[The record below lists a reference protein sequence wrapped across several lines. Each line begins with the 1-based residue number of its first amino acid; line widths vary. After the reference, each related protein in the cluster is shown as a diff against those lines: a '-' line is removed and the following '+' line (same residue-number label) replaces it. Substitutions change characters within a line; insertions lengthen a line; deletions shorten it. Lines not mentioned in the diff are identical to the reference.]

1 MCSLMDDVI
10 GWTAFLVTGT
20 CRPWTGFTVQVNTA
34 LKRPIRVHSVLLIVA
49 KITKVDR
56 RKVSV
61 QVTLFDP
68 NNSSDDDVDDIAVH
82 ATGEGLAIINR
93 GVLPEEEIS
102 T

>member
-68 NNSSDDDVDDIAVH
+68 NNNNDDDGDDNTDDGNKKKAHYFGSKPKIA
-82 ATGEGLAIINR
+82 
-93 GVLPEEEIS
+93 
-102 T
+102 